1 MFVVPHTILG
11 MDENS
16 EESLD
21 QPWELSQKFDP

>member
-11 MDENS
+11 MDETS
-16 EESLD
+16 EEFLD